1 MSILPLTL
9 VTNTCFQIPG
19 LDPWHADPQ
28 DPALTVMT
36 DFRERASV
44 TVPETALIDE
54 ALEHMRH
61 TGVRCAFAI
70 DDRRCIVVGLITAYD
85 VTGEKPMQFMQA
97 ESIPRREVQVRD
109 IMREISE
116 CPVADIKQIERAT
129 VAAVSNMFARNQLTH
144 VPVVDTSDTGE
155 QRLRGLLSAAKVK
168 RLLSRSESIGQDLTG
183 ATAIQGRQEW
193 RTTAHPV
200 ISGDGLLT
208 PMRRIFR

>member
-1 MSILPLTL
+1 MAAQLYQREKGRNRGNHEHSFAHHSHEHLLPD
-9 VTNTCFQIPG
+9 
-19 LDPWHADPQ
+19 DPWHADPQ

-44 TVPETALIDE
+44 TAPDIALIDE

-70 DDRRCIVVGLITAYD
+70 DDRRSIVVGLITAYD
-85 VTGEKPMQFMQA
+85 ITGERPMQFTQSEA
-97 ESIPRREVQVRD
+97 IPRREVLVCD
-109 IMREISE
+109 IMHEISE

-144 VPVVDTSDTGE
+144 VPVVETGDTGE

-168 RLLSRSESIGQDLTG
+168 RLLSRPTR
-183 ATAIQGRQEW
+183 AAVCVVAR
-193 RTTAHPV
+193 
-200 ISGDGLLT
+200 
-208 PMRRIFR
+208 